1 MAGQMSG
8 AWDTAKKV
16 GGVLADF
23 ADHKAGGDKFSQ
35 MYHKG
40 VTWGDAMRDQT
51 TETHGNVM
59 KEIHDIGAVHS
70 KLGNIVSK
78 GWVNPY

>member
-1 MAGQMSG
+1 
-8 AWDTAKKV
+8 
-16 GGVLADF
+16 
-23 ADHKAGGDKFSQ
+23 

-51 TETHGNVM
+51 AETHGNVM